1 MKNLK
6 KTNLLVFLTLIVLI
20 MFFQPG
26 KGTRL
31 LHEKDLMN
39 LQSLQRGPVP
49 SSGPSGCTN
58 IPGNS
63 GSGSGNCPLINEMHF
78 AGHMLRPST
87 VIIVV

>member
-39 LQSLQRGPVP
+39 LQSLQRGSVP
-49 SSGPSGCTN
+49 SSGSSGCTN

-63 GSGSGNCPLINEMHF
+63 GSGSGNCPPINEMHF

-87 VIIVV
+87 IIVV